1 MTEWINTPSGWLTL
15 IVAAS
20 TWHKNGVS
28 ADTES
33 SSKESFVQ
41 TQVDYKLFIM
51 SKSCSLARIWRCY
64 ASSPP
69 EASSEEACCTKGTS
83 QAFVVLHCR
92 QGPSIA
98 SLYYFFSFPNSKL
111 FARSGRFFVSVQKQL
126 EPSPTDSLEKLGDV
140 SQKSA
145 FSLNRNKFFWKKVF
159 AVSLQ

>member
-83 QAFVVLHCR
+83 QAF
-92 QGPSIA
+92 QGCGPA
-98 SLYYFFSFPNSKL
+98 SSLLSKI
-111 FARSGRFFVSVQKQL
+111 
-126 EPSPTDSLEKLGDV
+126 EKLLTETW
-140 SQKSA
+140 Q
-145 FSLNRNKFFWKKVF
+145 
-159 AVSLQ
+159 